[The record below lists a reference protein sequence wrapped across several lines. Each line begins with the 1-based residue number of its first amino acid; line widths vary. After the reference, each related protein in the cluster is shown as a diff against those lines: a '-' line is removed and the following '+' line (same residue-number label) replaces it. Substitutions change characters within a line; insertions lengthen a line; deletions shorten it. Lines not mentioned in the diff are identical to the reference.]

1 MEIRQTTFVL
11 QSIITFID
19 RLLSGRLILL
29 GRGGHRTQKEQVAVW
44 FREARPKNNTNK
56 VSLSNVITQTHPKIT
71 SRLLPTVSSN
81 AILTA
86 RKLLFLQI
94 IENWK
99 NFFLSFKI
107 VKPTVLR
114 TSFQFSRWTL
124 WVINTLTIYFPLAG
138 RWCTLCKKTLIF
150 NN

>member
-1 MEIRQTTFVL
+1 MEIRQTTIVL
-11 QSIITFID
+11 QSTITFID
-19 RLLSGRLILL
+19 KILSGRLILL
-29 GRGGHRTQKEQVAVW
+29 GRGGHRTQKGQVALW
-44 FREARPKNNTNK
+44 FREARPKESS
-56 VSLSNVITQTHPKIT
+56 VHNVITQTHPKIT
-71 SRLLPTVSSN
+71 SRLLPTLSSN
-81 AILTA
+81 AIL
-86 RKLLFLQI
+86 RVRWLLFLQI

-114 TSFQFSRWTL
+114 TSFQFSRWTV
-124 WVINTLTIYFPLAG
+124 WVINTLAVYFPLAG